1 MDERHESDTQTESC
15 RQCGDTGWMI
25 EADRGTRRA
34 QRCEC
39 WAVRQAAAM
48 VEAAGIPE
56 RYANCSFDNFTST
69 TTATT
74 RRQSG
79 ARASLPSTSPW

>member
-25 EADRGTRRA
+25 EADRGTPRA

-48 VEAAGIPE
+48 LARLPQLGVENSQEARFYWVVPPKVG
-56 RYANCSFDNFTST
+56 
-69 TTATT
+69 TT
-74 RRQSG
+74 RRCAEG
-79 ARASLPSTSPW
+79 VVGRGVRW